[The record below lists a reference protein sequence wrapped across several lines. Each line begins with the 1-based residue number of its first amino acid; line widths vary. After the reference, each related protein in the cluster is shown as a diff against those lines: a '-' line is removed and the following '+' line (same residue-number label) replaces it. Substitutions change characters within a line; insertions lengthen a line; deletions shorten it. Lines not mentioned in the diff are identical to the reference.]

1 MQQQHGLG
9 QQTQGQS
16 IPQFNRGGHEIFE
29 AHEIIQC
36 TINLLD
42 NYTIYRSF
50 VKDQEL
56 MGILDRQSAYI
67 RTQYDLTVECF
78 KSGQKP
84 SQETEPYLIPQMKQ
98 PVYGMQQQGQAKKP
112 AASQAEINDAVISTL
127 MLNIVKPHA
136 SALARSAT
144 EVVNP
149 VVRRVLAS
157 QSQNFVEMAYELF
170 EYQNVRGYY
179 QLPQLPGQD
188 MHAMLNEFAP
198 SMGGNQG
205 MGMGQTH

>member
-1 MQQQHGLG
+1 MQQQFGSN
-9 QQTQGQS
+9 QQSQGQS
-16 IPQFNRGGHEIFE
+16 IPQFNRGGHELFE
-29 AHEIIQC
+29 THEILQC

-42 NYTIYRSF
+42 NYTIYRSY

-56 MGILDRQSAYI
+56 MGILDRQAAYI
-67 RTQYDLTVECF
+67 RTQYNLTVECF
-78 KSGQKP
+78 MSGQKP

-98 PVYGMQQQGQAKKP
+98 PIYGLQQQGQAKKP

-179 QLPQLPGQD
+179 QLPQLSGQEL
-188 MHAMLNEFAP
+188 HAMMNEFAP
-198 SMGGNQG
+198 TIGGNQG
-205 MGMGQTH
+205 MGFGQSH